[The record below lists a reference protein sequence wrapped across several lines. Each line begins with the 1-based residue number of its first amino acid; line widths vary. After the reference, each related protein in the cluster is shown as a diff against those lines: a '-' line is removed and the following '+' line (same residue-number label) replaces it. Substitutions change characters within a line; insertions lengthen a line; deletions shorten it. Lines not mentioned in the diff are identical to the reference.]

1 MTKIRNVLSNTNY
14 FKNISTDNI
23 DVVISNVVQEIDT
36 IFEDAPILKI
46 YLSNTS
52 LLNFFQLF
60 SEIFNSEGMSVI
72 NIRNMLPADL
82 IRVKKLIFKIHYF
95 FQLEFVNL
103 INFNINTDQFQ
114 DTILESVL
122 TIFSQLI
129 ITLKSIINNLGEL
142 AYLFENTLF
151 KKLID
156 SQVISFSDTEVEA
169 LSANIS
175 ILTTEIQT
183 LISTVAEYQTE
194 LEKEVY

>member
-1 MTKIRNVLSNTNY
+1 MTKIKTVLSNTNY

-23 DVVISNVVQEIDT
+23 DVVISNVVQEIET

-60 SEIFNSEGMSVI
+60 TEIFNSNGVSVI
-72 NIRNMLPADL
+72 NIRNMLPIDL
-82 IRVKKLIFKIHYF
+82 IRIKKIIFKIHYF

-103 INFNINTDQFQ
+103 INFNINTEQFQ
-114 DTILESVL
+114 DTILEPVL

-129 ITLKSIINNLGEL
+129 ITLKSITNNLGDL
-142 AYLFENTLF
+142 AHLFENILY

-156 SQVISFSDTEVEA
+156 SEPISFADTEVET

-175 ILTTEIQT
+175 ILTTDIQN
-183 LISTVAEYQTE
+183 LILTIAQYQIE